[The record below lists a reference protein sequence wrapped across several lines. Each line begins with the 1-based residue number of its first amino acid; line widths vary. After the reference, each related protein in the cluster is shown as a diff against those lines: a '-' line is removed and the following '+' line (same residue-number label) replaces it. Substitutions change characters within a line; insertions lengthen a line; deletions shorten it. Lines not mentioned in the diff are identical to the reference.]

1 MILCYRRIMCNGIVR
16 FFMFQILEGVL
27 VRFLPAAGGSSF
39 ERQRRELMSH
49 SSQEVEKFYTTWTWR
64 KCRKAFAESKGNL
77 CERCLKRG
85 IIEPGSKDRP
95 LEVHHKVPLTA
106 ENVTNP
112 KVTLNWENL
121 ELLCKTCHDQEQ
133 ERRQK
138 RWRIAPDGSVM
149 IPPG

>member
-1 MILCYRRIMCNGIVR
+1 MLQGCRRS
-16 FFMFQILEGVL
+16 
-27 VRFLPAAGGSSF
+27 FLPAGGRFIHRKAVAGAG
-39 ERQRRELMSH
+39 EPLNRAP
-49 SSQEVEKFYTTWTWR
+49 EVETFYTTWTWR

-77 CERCLKRG
+77 CERCLKNG
-85 IIEPGSKDRP
+85 IIQPGSKDRP

-138 RWRIAPDGSVM
+138 RWRISEDGRVTV
-149 IPPG
+149 